1 MPLKTLVFVV
11 IIFFFTS
18 NLSGSFLPIYY
29 KEEIGLTIAEI
40 VEILL
45 FTFIV
50 IGLLP
55 LLLLKFVKNFERII
69 SFGIFSTMLFFII
82 LIYTKNLIFL
92 GLIYGLSIATF
103 WPSYN
108 LLQFRLSESR
118 IRARTVSLFSSII
131 PSLASIAGPAVGGFI
146 ISNFDFQS
154 LFVVSIILY
163 LTAFLFSM
171 GIKFRPETCRFSIPK
186 MKTFIIFFA
195 TFILLGLSEAYWIAY
210 PLFVRTLSETIFQM
224 GLVLALSAVLICLVT
239 FLVNWLSDIKKAR
252 VEFAIVGTV
261 LSALWYFAISV
272 ASTMYQIVALSTLS
286 GLAGAFSISWFAHYG
301 DSFSKE
307 HYASILVLMET
318 GLMIGRIINLA
329 PTSIFIS
336 KADYSSYFILM
347 GIVSLLLIPFFVA
360 SKRSKQIV

>member
-1 MPLKTLVFVV
+1 LVFVV

-18 NLSGSFLPIYY
+18 NLSGSFLPVYY
-29 KEEIGLTIAEI
+29 KEEMGLTIAEI

-69 SFGIFSTMLFFII
+69 SFGIFFTMLFFII
-82 LIYTKNLIFL
+82 LICTKNPIFL
-92 GLIYGLSIATF
+92 GLVYGLSIATF

-118 IRARTVSLFSSII
+118 VRARTVSLFSSII

-171 GIKFRPETCRFSIPK
+171 RIKFRPETYEFSIPK
-186 MKTFIIFFA
+186 IKTFAIFFS
-195 TFILLGLSEAYWIAY
+195 TFIFLGLSEAYWVAY
-210 PLFVRTLSETIFQM
+210 PLFVHTLSETIFQM
-224 GLVLALSAVLICLVT
+224 GLVLASSAVLICLVT

-252 VEFAIVGTV
+252 AEFAIIGAT
-261 LSALWYFAISV
+261 LSALWYFAISS
-272 ASTMYQIVALSTLS
+272 ASTMYQIVALSSLS
-286 GLAGAFSISWFAHYG
+286 GLAGAFSLSWFVHYG

-307 HYASILVLMET
+307 HYASILVMMEM

-329 PTSIFIS
+329 PTYIFIS
-336 KADYSSYFILM
+336 KANYTSYFILL
-347 GIVSLLLIPFFVA
+347 GVVSLFLIPFFIA
-360 SKRSKQIV
+360 SKRSK

>member
-1 MPLKTLVFVV
+1 MQAVSLKTLVFVV
-11 IIFFFTS
+11 IIFFFAS
-18 NLSGSFLPIYY
+18 NLSGSFLPVYY
-29 KEEIGLTIAEI
+29 KEDIRLTMAEI

-55 LLLLKFVKNFERII
+55 LLLLKFVKNFEKII
-69 SFGIFSTMLFFII
+69 SFGIFFTMLFFII
-82 LIYTKNLIFL
+82 LIYTKNPIFL
-92 GLIYGLSIATF
+92 GLAYGLSIATF

-154 LFVVSIILY
+154 LFLVSVILY

-171 GIKFRPETCRFSIPK
+171 RIKFRPETHEFSIPK
-186 MKTFIIFFA
+186 MKAFTIFFSTFIF
-195 TFILLGLSEAYWIAY
+195 LGLSEAYWVAY
-210 PLFVRTLSETIFQM
+210 PLFVHTLSETIFQM

-252 VEFAIVGTV
+252 AEFAIAGAA
-261 LSALWYFAISV
+261 LSALWYFAISS
-272 ASTMYQIVALSTLS
+272 ASTMYQIVALSPLS
-286 GLAGAFSISWFAHYG
+286 GLAGAFSLSWFAHYG
-301 DSFSKE
+301 DSFSRE
-307 HYASILVLMET
+307 HYASILVMMEA
-318 GLMIGRIINLA
+318 GLMVGRIINLA
-329 PTSIFIS
+329 PTYIFIS
-336 KADYSSYFILM
+336 KADYASYFMLL
-347 GIVSLLLIPFFVA
+347 GVVSLFLIPFFIA
-360 SKRSKQIV
+360 SKKRK

>member
-1 MPLKTLVFVV
+1 MQIISLKTLFVV

-18 NLSGSFLPIYY
+18 NLSGSFLPVYY

-69 SFGIFSTMLFFII
+69 SFGIFFTMLFFII
-82 LIYTKNLIFL
+82 LIYTKNPIFL
-92 GLIYGLSIATF
+92 GLVYGLSIATF

-163 LTAFLFSM
+163 MTAFLFSM
-171 GIKFRPETCRFSIPK
+171 RIKFRPETYKFSIPK
-186 MKTFIIFFA
+186 IKTFAIFFS
-195 TFILLGLSEAYWIAY
+195 TFIFLGLSEAYWVAY
-210 PLFVRTLSETIFQM
+210 PLFVHTLSKTIFQM
-224 GLVLALSAVLICLVT
+224 GLVLASSAVLICLVT
-239 FLVNWLSDIKKAR
+239 FLVNWVSDIKKACP
-252 VEFAIVGTV
+252 EFAIIGAT
-261 LSALWYFAISV
+261 LSALWYFAISS
-272 ASTMYQIVALSTLS
+272 ASTMYQIVALSPLS
-286 GLAGAFSISWFAHYG
+286 GLAGAFSLSWFAHYG

-307 HYASILVLMET
+307 HYASILVMMEV

-329 PTSIFIS
+329 PTYIFIS
-336 KADYSSYFILM
+336 KADYTSYFMLL
-347 GIVSLLLIPFFVA
+347 GVVSLFLIPFFIV
-360 SKRSKQIV
+360 SKRSK